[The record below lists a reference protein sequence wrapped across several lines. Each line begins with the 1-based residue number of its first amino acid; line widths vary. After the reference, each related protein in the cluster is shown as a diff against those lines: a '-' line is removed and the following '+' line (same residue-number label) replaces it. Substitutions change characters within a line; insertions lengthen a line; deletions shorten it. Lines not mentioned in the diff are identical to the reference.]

1 MISLSKWRIL
11 LPITCFCCLLNL
23 TLAFA
28 PSRISLSSSKSCFST
43 TTTTTSLN
51 DNLLDRFTNP
61 KIEDPFLPL
70 TEAGLAQVVAPTLQ
84 IFWLV
89 SLGSSYPSWAAPLY
103 DPTFAAPRGSFLAPT
118 LIHGAGLACCW
129 VLGCLAV
136 KGYEREVYEGSF
148 GQVFASTAKAG
159 AFACGVL
166 ILATQFDLYQEMGG
180 FVQLGDSPE
189 TDLRIVQGLVEVI
202 NDVFFEAVTLLTW
215 RMFRSTV

>member
-1 MISLSKWRIL
+1 
-11 LPITCFCCLLNL
+11 
-23 TLAFA
+23 
-28 PSRISLSSSKSCFST
+28 
-43 TTTTTSLN
+43 LN

-70 TEAGLAQVVAPTLQ
+70 TEAALAQIGAPTMQL
-84 IFWLV
+84 FWLV
-89 SLGSSYPSWAAPLY
+89 AIDSPYPSWATPLV
-103 DPTFAAPRGSFLAPT
+103 DPSFAPRGAFLAPT
-118 LIHGAGLACCW
+118 LIHGASLACCW

-136 KGYEREVYEGSF
+136 KGYERETYEGSF

-180 FVQLGDSPE
+180 YVQFGDSPE
-189 TDLRIVQGLVEVI
+189 TDGRIVQGLVEVV

-215 RMFRSTV
+215 RLFRSTVA